1 MLRRPSNQKSVTY
14 LYLINCFL
22 NLVPTENVC
31 NGWTDPQEG
40 CPEPVWYAD
49 KYCADTNNIGA
60 CNYDGGKFVFLLML
74 SLTGQNSP

>member
-1 MLRRPSNQKSVTY
+1 MEKQVMKNKKN
-14 LYLINCFL
+14 IICFL

-60 CNYDGGKFVFLLML
+60 CNYDGGKFGLYF
-74 SLTGQNSP
+74 S

>member
-1 MLRRPSNQKSVTY
+1 MPVCLF
-14 LYLINCFL
+14 ICFL

-49 KYCADTNNIGA
+49 DYCADDNNIGA
-60 CNYDGGKFVFLLML
+60 CNYDGGKFGLYLC
-74 SLTGQNSP
+74 NSFEMGK

>member
-1 MLRRPSNQKSVTY
+1 MYVIYEWNAYSIV
-14 LYLINCFL
+14 FL

-60 CNYDGGKFVFLLML
+60 CNYDGGKFVLLLML
-74 SLTGQNSP
+74 SLTSQNSP

>member
-1 MLRRPSNQKSVTY
+1 MPVCLFV
-14 LYLINCFL
+14 CFL

-49 KYCADTNNIGA
+49 DYCADDNNIGA
-60 CNYDGGKFVFLLML
+60 CNYDGGKCVFM
-74 SLTGQNSP
+74 